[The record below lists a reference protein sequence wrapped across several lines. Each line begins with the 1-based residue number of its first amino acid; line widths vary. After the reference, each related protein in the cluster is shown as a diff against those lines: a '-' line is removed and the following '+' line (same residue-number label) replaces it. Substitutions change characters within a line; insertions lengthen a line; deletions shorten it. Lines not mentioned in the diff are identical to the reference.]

1 MPSSFENQKALRLII
16 TLGTGT
22 FGASSANQI
31 TIQGFRAVVDVDKGG
46 GAMFAHLNAQVFGV
60 SQQDMNQI
68 TTLQYQALTTI
79 PNTIAVWAI
88 DGNQETLIF
97 EGNLV
102 NAWGNYQGMPE
113 VFLQLEAQAGYINK
127 LTPIA
132 PSSYQGSAD
141 VATIFQSLAK
151 TMGYTFENNLITPVP
166 LSNPC
171 FTGTAIDQADKAGK
185 AAGIYWGIDNS
196 VLWIAPPNTAR
207 PTGKVIPEVDPESGL
222 IGYPS
227 FDGQGYITFSCVF
240 NPAIKFLGKV
250 KLVTSIPKASGQW
263 TVVGVAHKLESEKAD
278 GAWFSTVR
286 VTSNGFVPTS

>member
-1 MPSSFENQKALRLII
+1 MPSSFSNKKALRFII
-16 TLGTGT
+16 TLGTGH

-31 TIQGFRAVVDVDKGG
+31 TIEGFRAVADVDKGG
-46 GAMFAHLNAQVFGV
+46 GAMFAHINAQIFGV
-60 SQQDMNQI
+60 SQSDMNSV

-113 VFLQLEAQAGYINK
+113 VFLQLDAQAGYINK
-127 LTPIA
+127 LTPVS

-151 TMGYTFENNLITPVP
+151 TMGYTFENNLTAPVP
-166 LSNPC
+166 LSNPY
-171 FTGTAIDQADKAGK
+171 FTGTAIDQANK
-185 AAGIYWGIDNS
+185 AADSAGIWWGIDNA
-196 VLWIAPPNTAR
+196 VLWIAAPNTAR
-207 PTGKVIPEVDPESGL
+207 PTGSVIPEVGPDSGL

-227 FDGQGYITFSCVF
+227 FDGQGYITFQCEF

-250 KLVTSIPKASGQW
+250 KLVTSIPKAAGQW
-263 TVVGVAHKLESEKAD
+263 TVVGVSYKLESEKPG

-286 VTSNGFVPTS
+286 VSSNGLVPIS